1 MISFADI
8 SETVQ
13 NVTDCIIKA
22 ADASIPKRTP
32 LPRKF
37 RKPWWN
43 DECRNA
49 YKEQRKCWGIFR
61 RYPTTE
67 NLVAFK
73 RARAN
78 ARRIRRRSQKESWQS
93 FISTITS
100 NTSSAQLWKKVK
112 AANGIYKE
120 FAFPILNTE
129 TASYSS
135 PLDIANVIGET
146 FADVSSS
153 VPNNPT
159 FRAIKRQAEQ
169 VPLKFRTRRVLS
181 YNYNFKILELRNALS
196 HTRDTSP
203 GVDGI
208 TYSML
213 RHLDETSLL
222 HLLHLFNRIWSE
234 QTFPEQWYEA
244 IVIPI
249 LKPGKVPTNPSNYR
263 PIALTSCLCK
273 TLERM
278 VNARLLYELEKNGYI
293 SPFQSGFRRGRSTN
307 DNLVMLESQI
317 RNAFVRRNHLVSIF
331 FDIEKA
337 YDRTWRYGILR
348 TLGDFGFKERQLQRA
363 VNKLISWCDENGH
376 TLSPEK
382 SRCVH
387 FCRKRSL
394 HPDPVIQIRGV
405 DIPVVEEVRFLGV
418 IFDRKLTF
426 LSHVLHLRKR
436 CEKSLNILK
445 VLSTT
450 RWGADRTSLL
460 RIYQSVILSR
470 IDYGCEIYGTAR
482 SGVLRNLD
490 TVHNSALRI
499 CSGAFRTSPVHSLN
513 VICHQLPLYLRRK
526 KLSELYFFRIES
538 SINHPIRRINLP
550 IGLGRL
556 YNARP
561 SNILPFRE
569 RVKRAFAD
577 VNILNLQIHNTTALA
592 LPPWDVPEIS
602 YLNPFLTYDKST
614 TSSIVFQQLF
624 LYHRNEYSTHIPVF
638 TDGSKTAYHVGCAVV
653 IAEDTSSFQ
662 LSTLCSVLTAEL
674 MAIMIALEKISNLSD
689 HKFCIY
695 SDSMSALEALSH
707 PHTKTHPLAID
718 ILHLWRNLQTR
729 NYQILF
735 CWLPGHA
742 GIFGNESADAAAKAA
757 STSLQRP
764 DITLWPVVPVRELDV
779 KLTRLRIGHTRLTH
793 KHLLFGERCPV
804 CNACDVNLTVTHILS
819 ECPIFN
825 SHRLHLFGTSS
836 SNIRDLA
843 DNRELANKLLDQ
855 LTTTINHL
863 EIYNPGLPTT
873 KEDRSQ
879 QTEPVTTTDDVCPNK
894 RISYAQAAKPKKE
907 SKTVLLYPTKERK
920 TDLVNILKKEVAPT
934 TNIKINQVRRLQ
946 KQGIAIDCNSEKDQA
961 KLLPSA
967 RNHQANTSREEAS
980 EANFIW
986 VPP

>member
-8 SETVQ
+8 SEAVQ

-169 VPLKFRTRRVLS
+169 VPLKFRTRMVLS
-181 YNYNFKILELRNALS
+181 YNNNFKIVELRNALS
-196 HTRDTSP
+196 RTRDTSP

-222 HLLHLFNRIWSE
+222 HLLNLFNRIWSE
-234 QTFPEQWYEA
+234 QIFPEQWYEA

-263 PIALTSCLCK
+263 AIALTSCLCK

-538 SINHPIRRINLP
+538 FVNHPIRRINLP

-569 RVKRAFAD
+569 RITRTFAD
-577 VNILNLQIHNTTALA
+577 PGILNLQVHNTTAYA
-592 LPPWDVPEIS
+592 LPPWDIPEIS
-602 YLNPFLTYDKST
+602 YLNPFLAYDKST
-614 TSSIVFQQLF
+614 TSSVVFQQLF

-638 TDGSKTAYHVGCAVV
+638 TDGSKTAYQVGCAVV
-653 IAEDTSSFQ
+653 IAEDTGSFQ

-674 MAIMIALEKISNLSD
+674 MAIMIALEKISNLTY

-707 PHTKTHPLAID
+707 PHTKTHPLAVD
-718 ILHLWRNLQTR
+718 ILHLWRDLQAQ

-735 CWLPGHA
+735 CWLPGHV
-742 GIFGNESADAAAKAA
+742 GIVGNESADAAAKTA
-757 STSLQRP
+757 STSLQRAIP
-764 DITLWPVVPVRELDV
+764 
-779 KLTRLRIGHTRLTH
+779 LTSLCGR
-793 KHLLFGERCPV
+793 
-804 CNACDVNLTVTHILS
+804 
-819 ECPIFN
+819 
-825 SHRLHLFGTSS
+825 
-836 SNIRDLA
+836 
-843 DNRELANKLLDQ
+843 
-855 LTTTINHL
+855 
-863 EIYNPGLPTT
+863 
-873 KEDRSQ
+873 
-879 QTEPVTTTDDVCPNK
+879 
-894 RISYAQAAKPKKE
+894 
-907 SKTVLLYPTKERK
+907 
-920 TDLVNILKKEVAPT
+920 
-934 TNIKINQVRRLQ
+934 
-946 KQGIAIDCNSEKDQA
+946 
-961 KLLPSA
+961 
-967 RNHQANTSREEAS
+967 
-980 EANFIW
+980 
-986 VPP
+986 

>member
-1 MISFADI
+1 MISSADI
-8 SETVQ
+8 SEAVQ

-169 VPLKFRTRRVLS
+169 VPLKFRTRMVLS
-181 YNYNFKILELRNALS
+181 YNNNFKIVELRNALS
-196 HTRDTSP
+196 RTRDTSP

-222 HLLHLFNRIWSE
+222 HLLNLFNRIWSE

-426 LSHVLHLRKR
+426 LSHVLHLRNR

-499 CSGAFRTSPVHSLN
+499 CSGAFRTSPVHSLY

-526 KLSELYFFRIES
+526 KLSELYFFHIES

-577 VNILNLQIHNTTALA
+577 ANILNLQVHNTNAYA
-592 LPPWDVPEIS
+592 LPPWDIPEIS
-602 YLNPFLTYDKST
+602 YLNPFLAYDKST
-614 TSSIVFQQLF
+614 TSSVVFQQLF

-638 TDGSKTAYHVGCAVV
+638 TDGSKTAHQVGCAVV
-653 IAEDTSSFQ
+653 IAEDTGSFQ

-674 MAIMIALEKISNLSD
+674 MAIMIALEKISNLTY

-707 PHTKTHPLAID
+707 PHTKTHPLAVD
-718 ILHLWRNLQTR
+718 ILHLWRDLQAQ

-735 CWLPGHA
+735 CWLPGHV
-742 GIFGNESADAAAKAA
+742 GIVGNESADAAAKTA
-757 STSLQRP
+757 STSLQRAP

-793 KHLLFGERCPV
+793 KHLLFEARRRVEIQTPTPGISYSSVVKKSFCSNCSCANCKKQNSTTKPPEKTSESDSDSSTKNVPDSSKQDPDTHRKARKNKSQTSLTLKLAKRGLSQKDLSVKFKKSNLRNSVALGLANQNVVHRDLTTIFGDTLTNPDFKLHPSEDEDSLDMSCEDLATPT
-804 CNACDVNLTVTHILS
+804 NARPL
-819 ECPIFN
+819 
-825 SHRLHLFGTSS
+825 SS
-836 SNIRDLA
+836 S
-843 DNRELANKLLDQ
+843 
-855 LTTTINHL
+855 
-863 EIYNPGLPTT
+863 
-873 KEDRSQ
+873 
-879 QTEPVTTTDDVCPNK
+879 
-894 RISYAQAAKPKKE
+894 KP
-907 SKTVLLYPTKERK
+907 L
-920 TDLVNILKKEVAPT
+920 
-934 TNIKINQVRRLQ
+934 
-946 KQGIAIDCNSEKDQA
+946 
-961 KLLPSA
+961 
-967 RNHQANTSREEAS
+967 
-980 EANFIW
+980 
-986 VPP
+986 